1 MLFGVAKTQSGTP
14 VPSGTLIEARIGNG
28 NHAQTITHSTGIG
41 SQDTRTHSLTGG
53 DLNYGTSA
61 AFQICGDDSP
71 TEAVEEGAEGDQI
84 VFYVVGIQAAAQPS
98 TVFLVDGSL
107 RVDLTIPSLTAP
119 TGIPAAPST
128 SACTV
133 TRALSAP
140 TPHRDGRLYAYGNT
154 DGALCTDSRSDSKD
168 DCVGPRGSGGGAGH
182 ADCTG
187 RAS

>member
-1 MLFGVAKTQSGTP
+1 M
-14 VPSGTLIEARIGNG
+14 
-28 NHAQTITHSTGIG
+28 
-41 SQDTRTHSLTGG
+41 
-53 DLNYGTSA
+53 
-61 AFQICGDDSP
+61 
-71 TEAVEEGAEGDQI
+71 
-84 VFYVVGIQAAAQPS
+84 FYVVGIQAAAQPS

-154 DGALCTDSRSDSKD
+154 DGALCTDSRADSRD
-168 DCVGPRGSGGGAGH
+168 DCVGPRGSGGGAGR

-187 RAS
+187 CASQTRYYLSIVRQQAAEHYPSPLDSLALCKRECRVGDLPFDELRANGNLKLRQ